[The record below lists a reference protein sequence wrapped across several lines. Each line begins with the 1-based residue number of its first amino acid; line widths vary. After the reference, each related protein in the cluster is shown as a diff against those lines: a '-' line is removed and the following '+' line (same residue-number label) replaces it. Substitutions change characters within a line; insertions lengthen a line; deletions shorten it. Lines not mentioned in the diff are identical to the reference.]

1 MRSVFQTITA
11 AALLGHAWFE
21 HVQLVSGFVSSRQS
35 VTTSTSVTLRRFRPK
50 MVNGNT
56 DDSDSEQQNRD
67 PIDKGDPD
75 GVPIFDTNDRPATFL
90 GLEPVAA
97 SDESDPPLQVTGP
110 IVMVLSIY
118 VTLSLFFGDGM
129 PL

>member
-35 VTTSTSVTLRRFRPK
+35 VTTSVTRRRFIPK

-56 DDSDSEQQNRD
+56 DDSEQQNRD

-97 SDESDPPLQVTGP
+97 TDESDPPLQVTGP
-110 IVMVLSIY
+110 IVMILSIY

>member
-1 MRSVFQTITA
+1 MRSVLQTITA
-11 AALLGHAWFE
+11 SALLGRCIWSE
-21 HVQLVSGFVSSRQS
+21 NVQLVSGFVSGRP
-35 VTTSTSVTLRRFRPK
+35 VTRRRFTK
-50 MVNGNT
+50 KLIILDMV
-56 DDSDSEQQNRD
+56 DDCDDDDDGIAE
-67 PIDKGDPD
+67 DPD

-110 IVMVLSIY
+110 IVMILSIY

>member
-1 MRSVFQTITA
+1 MVVMRSVLQTITA
-11 AALLGHAWFE
+11 SALLGCIWSE
-21 HVQLVSGFVSSRQS
+21 NVQLVSGFVSGRI
-35 VTTSTSVTLRRFRPK
+35 VTRRRFTAPK
-50 MVNGNT
+50 KLMILDMG
-56 DDSDSEQQNRD
+56 DDDDDGITE
-67 PIDKGDPD
+67 DPD

-110 IVMVLSIY
+110 IVMILSIY